1 MSPENAERLAL
12 RFREAGCIIATGPVT
27 EARHAMSLRTLQ
39 GKLLAALLLG
49 LAVAIVMGL
58 ASDAR
63 AVWRD
68 LGAFRW
74 AWLPFILGLT
84 ALNYLLRWLKWEYYL
99 RRLGLGHGVSRL
111 DSGLIFTAGL
121 VMSVT
126 PGKLGEV
133 FKSVLLKRVNGAA
146 VSRSAPVVLA
156 ERLTDGL
163 AMLLLMAMGL
173 MLYPPARFAFVALV
187 VAALAG
193 ILALQHRRLVG
204 GVIEGTGRLPFGAK
218 VAPRL
223 RATYASTRELLEWRV
238 LLTATLI
245 SVVSW
250 GCECLAFYFVL
261 VGVGVAGTP
270 LLLLQAT
277 FIFAA
282 STLFG
287 LVSFLPG
294 GLGVS
299 EASSAGLLM
308 AIVGL
313 AASTAATATII
324 IRFCTLWFGVLLGVI
339 ALAWFG
345 RRYRMDEQAEAAREP
360 VEEAGVKI

>member
-1 MSPENAERLAL
+1 
-12 RFREAGCIIATGPVT
+12 
-27 EARHAMSLRTLQ
+27 MSLKTLQ
-39 GKLLAALLLG
+39 GKLVASILLG
-49 LAVAIVMGL
+49 LIVVIGIGL
-58 ASDAR
+58 FSDLR
-63 AVWRD
+63 AVGRD
-68 LGAFRW
+68 FQTFQW
-74 AWLPFILGLT
+74 ALLPIILACTL
-84 ALNYLLRWLKWEYYL
+84 LNYFLRWLKWDYYL
-99 RRLGLGHGVSRL
+99 RQLGIGHGVSRG

-133 FKSVLLKRVNGAA
+133 FKSYLLRRVNRTA

-163 AMLLLMAMGL
+163 AMLLLMGL
-173 MLYPPARFAFVALV
+173 GLTLYPPARPAFIVLV
-187 VAALAG
+187 VLSVAG
-193 ILALQHRRLVG
+193 ILIVQHRPLALAIIN
-204 GVIEGTGRLPFGAK
+204 GVARLPLGDK

-223 RATYASTRELLEWRV
+223 HTIYTSLNQLLDWRI
-238 LLTATLI
+238 LTVSTLI
-245 SVVSW
+245 SIVSW
-250 GCECLAFYFVL
+250 GFECVAFYFVL
-261 VGVGVAGTP
+261 VGLGVDGTA

-299 EASSAGLLM
+299 EVTSVGLL
-308 AIVGL
+308 VGL
-313 AASTAATATII
+313 VGMSVSAATTATIV
-324 IRFCTLWFGVLLGVI
+324 IRFATLWFGVLCGVV

-345 RRYRMDEQAEAAREP
+345 RRYRETTDEAAL
-360 VEEAGVKI
+360 EAGMISVEDGSKV